1 MRQFAL
7 LSIAVVAVLRDLREG
22 RIPNRLIVIGLVCGA
37 VWQFAAAGQ
46 AGVVLF
52 VGGCVLPV
60 LLFGGLYYFRMF
72 GAGDIKLLCVL
83 GGFLGPM
90 DGFRCIAV
98 SVFFGGCIALAIL
111 IAGGGLRERLGY
123 LAGYLFEYAAD
134 VPARRDHRPR
144 RMRDGAVRGAGC
156 RAEGAGRRRLR
167 DGEPALY
174 ADTGAAAGG
183 SPSAQ
188 GGS

>member
-1 MRQFAL
+1 MENVRQFAL

-46 AGVVLF
+46 AGLVLF
-52 VGGCVLPV
+52 AGGCVLPV

-111 IAGGGLRERLGY
+111 MAGGGLRERLGY

-134 VPARRDHRPR
+134 GQWRSYMAGVRRQDRFCFSVPVLL
-144 RMRDGAVRGAGC
+144 GVLC
-156 RAEGAGRRRLR
+156 
-167 DGEPALY
+167 Y
-174 ADTGAAAGG
+174 IGG
-183 SPSAQ
+183 FL
-188 GGS
+188 